1 MTPLDL
7 SSLPDALSGLFGETV
22 EGEISGRFYS
32 AADAREVEQALA
44 EYGISYRTRIV
55 RSRKRGVYYR
65 ITLLE
70 EAPDEIHA

>member
-1 MTPLDL
+1 MALDL
-7 SSLPDALSGLFGETV
+7 SSLPDTIASLFGETA
-22 EGEISGRFYS
+22 EGDISGRFYS

-44 EYGISYRTRIV
+44 EYGVSYRTRIV

-70 EAPDEIHA
+70 ESPDDIFA